1 MAAVFV
7 HTCGWQICC
16 FRQEN
21 YCDHRLCVSV
31 CMCVCPFAYP
41 KITCLS
47 VRLVRKF
54 LRHHHINRHSKSV
67 RSCHPLN
74 IENAGKLSGSRGTAI
89 DSAGKLTAHPTLQA
103 GAQGATIRLAVTQS
117 PPLVLPV
124 SSFCPL
130 YLVFYPTLTTPT
142 HYTGV
147 VCPRAIRDRAAAD
160 CRLIKISKHSAALY
174 MQSAFLHFG
183 NRSLIFSRQVI
194 TDCFVR
200 LSLSYQTIVI
210 NII

>member
-1 MAAVFV
+1 MLLPP
-7 HTCGWQICC
+7 GKLL
-16 FRQEN
+16 RSSS
-21 YCDHRLCVSV
+21 LCV
-31 CMCVCPFAYP
+31 
-41 KITCLS
+41 CLY
-47 VRLVRKF
+47 VRLSIRISQNHMSFSQACQKI

-74 IENAGKLSGSRGTAI
+74 IENAGKLSGSRGTAT

-130 YLVFYPTLTTPT
+130 YLVFYPTLTIPT

-147 VCPRAIRDRAAAD
+147 VAYAHGRFATVLQPTAG
-160 CRLIKISKHSAALY
+160 LLKY
-174 MQSAFLHFG
+174 QSILQHCTCNLHFCTLETG
-183 NRSLIFSRQVI
+183 L
-194 TDCFVR
+194 
-200 LSLSYQTIVI
+200 
-210 NII
+210 

>member
-1 MAAVFV
+1 MLLPP
-7 HTCGWQICC
+7 GKLL
-16 FRQEN
+16 RSS
-21 YCDHRLCVSV
+21 SV
-31 CMCVCPFAYP
+31 CVCLY
-41 KITCLS
+41 
-47 VRLVRKF
+47 VRLSIRISQNHMSFSQACQKI

-74 IENAGKLSGSRGTAI
+74 IENARKLSGSRDTDT
-89 DSAGKLTAHPTLQA
+89 DSAWKLTAHPTLQA

-130 YLVFYPTLTTPT
+130 YLVFYPTLTIPT

-200 LSLSYQTIVI
+200 LRLSYQTIVI